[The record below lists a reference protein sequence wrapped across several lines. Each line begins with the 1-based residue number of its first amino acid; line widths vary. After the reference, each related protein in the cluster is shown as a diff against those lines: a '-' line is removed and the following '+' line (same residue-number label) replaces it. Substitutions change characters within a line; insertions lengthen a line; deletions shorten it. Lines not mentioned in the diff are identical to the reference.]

1 MIWQD
6 HNFNSGPYTAT
17 NDKIQ
22 RVGLYERKSLK
33 GWKVMREGGDSRF
46 VITNIHTFKKILSVA
61 HICMLEWFM
70 LYPFRTKA
78 LTLRRNFRN
87 RRCGVKSVLSSVK
100 IEMVGS
106 LKTLDHMMMVLTK
119 MIGMT
124 FGPKNVSIV
133 YFRIV
138 AHVYSS
144 LQ

>member
-1 MIWQD
+1 MRRIL
-6 HNFNSGPYTAT
+6 N
-17 NDKIQ
+17 
-22 RVGLYERKSLK
+22 
-33 GWKVMREGGDSRF
+33 GWEAMREGGEDSLQLF
-46 VITNIHTFKKILSVA
+46 IPFKKLLSVA

-87 RRCGVKSVLSSVK
+87 RRCWVKSVLSPVK

-106 LKTLDHMMMVLTK
+106 LKTLDHMMMVLSK
-119 MIGMT
+119 MIGLT
-124 FGPKNVSIV
+124 SGPKNVSIV

-138 AHVYSS
+138 AHIYNS

>member
-1 MIWQD
+1 MIWRD
-6 HNFNSGPYTAT
+6 HNFNFGPDTAT
-17 NDKIQ
+17 NDKFQ
-22 RVGLYERKSLK
+22 RIGLDVRKSLK
-33 GWKVMREGGDSRF
+33 GWKANREGDDDRF
-46 VITNIHTFKKILSVA
+46 VITHTQSFKKILSVA

-87 RRCGVKSVLSSVK
+87 RRCGVKSVLSPVK

-106 LKTLDHMMMVLTK
+106 LKTLDDMMMVLSK
-119 MIGMT
+119 MIGLT
-124 FGPKNVSIV
+124 FGPKNV